1 MRSQQ
6 RVKWA
11 RLRVAILTL
20 VALFILG
27 DVLYLLTGGSLFTEK
42 AALYLYVPDATGVA
56 QGSPVRVDGIDVGK
70 VGSVSLSGSND
81 PNRVVRLTLSIE
93 RNSLAMIPTGSYAE
107 LGTDSPVG
115 DKFVDITSSGRGPMT
130 PGSEL
135 PYKVPVDMF
144 KTLDFAQFAANL
156 RQMDAI
162 LTDIETG
169 KSRVGQFVL
178 GTDLYTDIRRRVAD
192 VEHSIRTA
200 ASTTTELGQEL
211 YSDRLYRRMTAPVI
225 ELDQALAK
233 LQSGQGAGRLL
244 VDDAQYQGALATV
257 RDLRS
262 SIDAMRNSPFVKSD
276 EFYSGMNRSVAS
288 FTQTVDQINAG
299 SLFGAPQTYES
310 LNGFARELEHTV
322 RDFRENPKK
331 YLRLKVF

>member
-1 MRSQQ
+1 
-6 RVKWA
+6 
-11 RLRVAILTL
+11 
-20 VALFILG
+20 
-27 DVLYLLTGGSLFTEK
+27 
-42 AALYLYVPDATGVA
+42 
-56 QGSPVRVDGIDVGK
+56 VRVDGIDVGK
-70 VGSVSLSGSND
+70 VGDVSLSGSND
-81 PNRVVRLTLSIE
+81 PNRVVRLTLTIE
-93 RNSLAMIPTGSYAE
+93 RDSLAMIPTGSYAE

-115 DKFVDITSSGRGPMT
+115 DKFVDISSSGRGPMT

-144 KTLDFAQFAANL
+144 KTLDFEQFEANL

-178 GTDLYTDIRRRVAD
+178 GTDLYTEILRRVSD
-192 VEHSIRTA
+192 VERGIRA
-200 ASTTTELGQEL
+200 AVSTTTQLRQF
-211 YSDRLYRRMTAPVI
+211 TAPVI

-244 VDDAQYQGALATV
+244 VDDAQYQQALATA

-262 SIDAMRNSPFVKSD
+262 SIDSMRNSPFVKSD
-276 EFYSGMNRSVAS
+276 EFYAGMNRSIAS
-288 FTQTVDQINAG
+288 FTQSVDQIVAG
-299 SLFGAPQTYES
+299 SLFGPPQSYEN
-310 LNGFARELEHTV
+310 LNGFARELETTL
-322 RDFRENPKK
+322 RDFRENPRK